1 MSRGLE
7 TIHEDWKEENYSKL
21 ELTSVSNNGP
31 SQGQGGED
39 YSNLET
45 LTVKLD
51 TTEDPT
57 TESTIGEGATNG
69 VSQKGN
75 DRTIPDEDNSDD
87 DALQLENGDIQKGQ
101 DKAEADSQP
110 LVNTAIDGERTG

>member
-7 TIHEDWKEENYSKL
+7 TIHEDWKEESYSKL
-21 ELTSVSNNGP
+21 ELTTASNNGP

-51 TTEDPT
+51 MTEDPT
-57 TESTIGEGATNG
+57 TESTTGKEATDG
-69 VSQKGN
+69 VSQTEN
-75 DRTIPDEDNSDD
+75 DRTMLDEDNSDD
-87 DALQLENGDIQKGQ
+87 DALQLENGDLQKEQ
-101 DKAEADSQP
+101 DKAEA
-110 LVNTAIDGERTG
+110 ATG